1 MNVEYPTEKINVY
14 LYSRFLFLHNLWSNV
29 FLINGCRMH
38 QLLTHLFLGRF
49 VITAAPRQRGRRAF
63 ESAWLEF
70 RLWSFWSK
78 PNKAPV
84 VESGKKRGKTFGVM
98 VWQWCQGNLPC
109 YNGKNTS
116 SFMVDFQGI
125 ARAYFK
131 FKPWP
136 FWGGDFLVPK
146 PTPFWTLKENKIGAL
161 VVINWWTWGSK
172 GPQYTWVGICWD
184 LMNFV
189 GHCCTILVQ
198 DVVKNMIRIAGPY
211 NAPIRFLTKKHVYIF
226 EGLWFVGW
234 LIKCKRKWT

>member
-1 MNVEYPTEKINVY
+1 MKTWSPASMEYECWISHGENKRIPV
-14 LYSRFLFLHNLWSNV
+14 LFRFLFLHNLWSNV

-38 QLLTHLFLGRF
+38 QLLTHLFFGRF

-131 FKPWP
+131 YFKFNPWP

-146 PTPFWTLKENKIGAL
+146 P
-161 VVINWWTWGSK
+161 
-172 GPQYTWVGICWD
+172 PQT
-184 LMNFV
+184 NS
-189 GHCCTILVQ
+189 
-198 DVVKNMIRIAGPY
+198 
-211 NAPIRFLTKKHVYIF
+211 
-226 EGLWFVGW
+226 E
-234 LIKCKRKWT
+234 RK